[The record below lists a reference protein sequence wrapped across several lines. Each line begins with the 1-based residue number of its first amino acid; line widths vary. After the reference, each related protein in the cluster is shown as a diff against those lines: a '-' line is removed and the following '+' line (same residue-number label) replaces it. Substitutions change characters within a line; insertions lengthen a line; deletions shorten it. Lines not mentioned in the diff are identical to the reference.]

1 MPFRNSQVASSQV
14 SPLNQSQFTTIPHKH
29 KPVIMATYSSILEN
43 IDTTPISLTSKQT
56 HLLNLISSLSE
67 TRLSLALLTAPTSST
82 STTTTD
88 PTALQAEIK
97 QAEQEALEARVNY
110 TLRERIITQTLIA
123 DPLLRAVHSDDGSA
137 DTSQLPLLSEIKR
150 AVHTRDVL
158 AMLHGSV
165 STQLSSFSGRA
176 AAAERDIKIVNTQN
190 AEMAR
195 NMIGI
200 AEAVRA
206 PKTEDV
212 EDDKM
217 RAKLEKADEEVVEAR
232 RRWRVLKSL
241 TAGVVVGSGADWT
254 GNEDLVELVLDDED
268 ELR

>member
-1 MPFRNSQVASSQV
+1 
-14 SPLNQSQFTTIPHKH
+14 
-29 KPVIMATYSSILEN
+29 MATYPSILEN
-43 IDTTPISLTSKQT
+43 LDTTPVSLTTKQT
-56 HLLNLISSLSE
+56 HLLTLLSSLSE
-67 TRLSLALLTAPTSST
+67 TRLSLALLNAHTSST

-88 PTALQAEIK
+88 LIALQAEIK
-97 QAEQEALEARVNY
+97 QAEREALEARANY

-123 DPLLRAVHSDDGSA
+123 DPLLKAVHSDDGSA

-150 AVHTRDVL
+150 AIHTRDVL

-165 STQLSSFSGRA
+165 STQLSSYSARA
-176 AAAERDIKIVNTQN
+176 AIAERDVKIVNTHN
-190 AEMAR
+190 AEMAK

-206 PKTEDV
+206 PKTEDI

-217 RAKLEKADEEVVEAR
+217 RARLEKADEEVAEAR

-254 GNEDLVELVLDDED
+254 EDEELVELVLDDED